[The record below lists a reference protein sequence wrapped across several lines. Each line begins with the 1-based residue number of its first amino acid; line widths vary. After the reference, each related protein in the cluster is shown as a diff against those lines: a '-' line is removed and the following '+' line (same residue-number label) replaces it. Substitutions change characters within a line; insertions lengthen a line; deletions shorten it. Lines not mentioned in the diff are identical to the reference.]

1 MKQEFKELELELLK
15 YQQILVNLEDL
26 IIDLNSNQYE
36 YSLNNIKT
44 EIDNQSF
51 LLKKKTFE
59 IAVVGEDKSTSSSLL
74 NAWLGYNLCSI
85 YTTTQIRFC
94 LNQDEQKYFIEYY
107 TVDEYAKNDN
117 HEINSYLN
125 QDLQIVYFQDF
136 QHVKSQ
142 LTAIISNPSHALA
155 IKNIQIYLFKLN
167 INENMIITDVP
178 NYDSSKLNKITE
190 SDVILYVKRF
200 TKPSLNDEYE
210 IDYLLKFKD
219 KLIILFTGS
228 VINNTLTNDTKNI
241 DSWRILSITEFNLY
255 SDFKQLEETIQKSIS
270 NSKLIIA
277 LQFSVSIKNKLKDL
291 STKIFCAIKHV
302 FYIDKNSKLENLL
315 TDKEMDKIYTHWWCQ
330 KWFEIEQEFQ
340 DFYQN
345 SIRPKQEETELKQ
358 LFDRLVDSKFNRIET
373 IKKERQEKIYNSL
386 ISEDGVHNP
395 NLANLTIRNELTI
408 NFYNCLDCITDELN
422 NFLWIK
428 FDKMIDFIRKSL
440 WQIPEIKQEII
451 GKEGINIELFKKGFE
466 VLINNLARPAI
477 NIFIKSPRAKI
488 NRFKMIQEYQLEL
501 LALNTFLINGKLYE
515 RGLISFLANG
525 KLGDFKIE
533 IIEDNKKDQ
542 NPFGDDDD
550 EVEDQFN
557 DLTFSQNSE
566 NLMEIQNEIEQDI
579 NEFLKCMKNSIFY
592 GSRIQRFYFSELDK
606 FKNRFIDLEKL
617 KGRWR
622 YYFEIYIKK
631 KDTQIMIPGPKLA
644 NELRQREKI
653 LININEITKICS
665 SLGIQ
670 YY

>member
-1 MKQEFKELELELLK
+1 MKQELHELELELQK

-26 IIDLNSNQYE
+26 IINLNSNQYE

-51 LLKKKTFE
+51 LLKKKTFG
-59 IAVVGEDKSTSSSLL
+59 IAVVSEDKSTTSSLL

-85 YTTTQIRFC
+85 YTTTQIKFC
-94 LNQDEQKYFIEYY
+94 LNQDEQKYLIEYY

-178 NYDSSKLNKITE
+178 NYDSSKLNRITE

-200 TKPSLNDEYE
+200 TKPSLNDE

-219 KLIILFTGS
+219 KLIILLTGS
-228 VINNTLTNDTKNI
+228 VINNILTNDTKNV
-241 DSWRILSITEFNLY
+241 DSWRILSITELNFH

-277 LQFSVSIKNKLKDL
+277 LQFSASIKNKLKDL
-291 STKIFCAIKHV
+291 STKIFCAIKNV
-302 FYIDKNSKLENLL
+302 FHIDKNSKLENILP
-315 TDKEMDKIYTHWWCQ
+315 DKEMDKIYKHWWCQ
-330 KWFEIEQEFQ
+330 KWFEIEQGFQ
-340 DFYQN
+340 DFYQD
-345 SIRPKQEETELKQ
+345 SIRPKQEEKELKQ
-358 LFDRLVDSKFNRIET
+358 LYDKLVDSKFYKIET

-395 NLANLTIRNELTI
+395 NLANLTIRNELAI
-408 NFYNCLDCITDELN
+408 NFYNCLDYITDELN

-451 GKEGINIELFKKGFE
+451 GKEDINIELFKKGFE

-477 NIFIKSPRAKI
+477 NIFIKSPRSKI
-488 NRFKMIQEYQLEL
+488 SRFKMIQEYQLEL
-501 LALNTFLINGKLYE
+501 LALNTFSINGKLYE

-533 IIEDNKKDQ
+533 IIKCNKKDQ
-542 NPFGDDDD
+542 NPFGDDD
-550 EVEDQFN
+550 DQFN

-566 NLMEIQNEIEQDI
+566 NLTEIQNEIEQDI
-579 NEFLKCMKNSIFY
+579 NEFLNCMKNSIFY

-622 YYFEIYIKK
+622 YYFEIYMKK

-653 LININEITKICS
+653 LIYINEITKICS

-670 YY
+670 YD